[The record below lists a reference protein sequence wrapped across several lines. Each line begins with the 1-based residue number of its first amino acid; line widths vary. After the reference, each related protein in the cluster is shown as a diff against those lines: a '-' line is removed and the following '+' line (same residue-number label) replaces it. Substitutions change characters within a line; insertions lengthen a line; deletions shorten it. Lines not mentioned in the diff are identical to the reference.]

1 MSGCVG
7 RLIDWL
13 QIKTW
18 RVWQLSSSDN
28 IGEAMNTVK
37 SKSFDCIIEKDEGN
51 KALMRIIKNQ
61 SGDTRCEREW
71 RYYTRFF
78 YDLVRK

>member
-1 MSGCVG
+1 
-7 RLIDWL
+7 
-13 QIKTW
+13 
-18 RVWQLSSSDN
+18 
-28 IGEAMNTVK
+28 MNTVK

-61 SGDTRCEREW
+61 SGDTRCERKW